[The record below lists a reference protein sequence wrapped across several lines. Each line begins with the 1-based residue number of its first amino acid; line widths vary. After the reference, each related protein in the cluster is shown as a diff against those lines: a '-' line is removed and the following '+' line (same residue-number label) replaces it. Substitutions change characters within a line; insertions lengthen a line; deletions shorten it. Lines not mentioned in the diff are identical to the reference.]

1 MAYET
6 LILSREER
14 FAVVTLNRPPA
25 NAISETLMRELN
37 AALSELEA
45 DDGVR
50 AVIITGAGDKIF
62 CAGADLGSA
71 FQGADVGAFIRFGND
86 VVRRIERFP
95 KPVVAAIN
103 GHALGGG
110 CEIAMGCHIR
120 ILKET
125 ARMGQTE
132 SNLGIT
138 PGFGGT
144 QRYPRLIGRGLAQE
158 HLILG
163 TQIPAAECYRTGLVN
178 RLSKEGETL
187 NDAKALA
194 RELAKRPSPPG
205 SSSRRWTRASTRR
218 SSRPS
223 RSKSG
228 RSFRPSRP
236 KTRPRVSRPSSRS
249 VPPTSRADRVDLGI
263 KGKTALVTGG
273 ARSLGKQDCLALAA
287 EGCKV
292 IVEGGTARGYA
303 ADITER
309 AVLGDVLRRAES
321 EVGPVDICVNNAG
334 WIYTM
339 GQLKDTADEDWD
351 LNLRINLTGTYN
363 VTKLVFPGMRERRWG
378 RVICMASIAG
388 LMGGFGQ
395 SAYST
400 SKMGVIGFAKSVA
413 LEGARYNV
421 TSNVIAPGI
430 VGPNA
435 NLSPLYDRMVKR
447 VAMQR
452 EGQPEDIAS
461 AVAFLC
467 SERARYITGA
477 VLTVTGGMDLF
488 TF

>member
-1 MAYET
+1 
-6 LILSREER
+6 
-14 FAVVTLNRPPA
+14 
-25 NAISETLMRELN
+25 
-37 AALSELEA
+37 
-45 DDGVR
+45 
-50 AVIITGAGDKIF
+50 
-62 CAGADLGSA
+62 
-71 FQGADVGAFIRFGND
+71 
-86 VVRRIERFP
+86 
-95 KPVVAAIN
+95 
-103 GHALGGG
+103 
-110 CEIAMGCHIR
+110 
-120 ILKET
+120 
-125 ARMGQTE
+125 
-132 SNLGIT
+132 
-138 PGFGGT
+138 
-144 QRYPRLIGRGLAQE
+144 
-158 HLILG
+158 
-163 TQIPAAECYRTGLVN
+163 
-178 RLSKEGETL
+178 
-187 NDAKALA
+187 
-194 RELAKRPSPPG
+194 
-205 SSSRRWTRASTRR
+205 
-218 SSRPS
+218 
-223 RSKSG
+223 
-228 RSFRPSRP
+228 
-236 KTRPRVSRPSSRS
+236 
-249 VPPTSRADRVDLGI
+249 VDLGI
-263 KGKTALVTGG
+263 GGKTALVTGG

-292 IVEGGTARGYA
+292 IVLDLNGEGAAETAKEIANAGGSARGYA
-303 ADITER
+303 VDITER
-309 AVLGDVLRRAES
+309 AALADVLRRAES
-321 EVGPVDICVNNAG
+321 EVGLIDICVNNAG

-339 GQLKDTADEDWD
+339 GQLKDTADDDWD

-395 SAYST
+395 TAYST

-477 VLTVTGGMDLF
+477 VLTITGGIDLF